1 MKLSPIALLLLAV
14 AAGPVPADEGADWVD
29 RANILRKLLED
40 GPPVRAA
47 ASDSHAE
54 LPAARLE
61 LEQQD
66 AAERLQVERFQDGQW
81 RQLLESQRA
90 SANRQESAPP
100 VPRAAL
106 AFEREQR
113 ARDLSIQIQ
122 RQDLEYRQNN
132 RR

>member
-1 MKLSPIALLLLAV
+1 MRLSPIALLFLAI
-14 AAGPVPADEGADWVD
+14 AAGPVPADEAADRIE
-29 RANILRKLLED
+29 RANLLRKLLED
-40 GPPVRAA
+40 APPVRPGEC
-47 ASDSHAE
+47 DPRAE

-61 LEQQD
+61 LEQQT

-90 SANRQESAPP
+90 SAHRQELAPP
-100 VPRAAL
+100 LPRSAL

>member
-1 MKLSPIALLLLAV
+1 MKLSPIVLLLLAV
-14 AAGPVPADEGADWVD
+14 AAGPVPADEAANHIE
-29 RANILRKLLED
+29 RANLLRKLLED
-40 GPPVRAA
+40 APPVSAGE
-47 ASDSHAE
+47 SDLRAE

-61 LEQQD
+61 MEQQT
-66 AAERLQVERFQDGQW
+66 AAERVQVERFQDVQW

-90 SANRQESAPP
+90 SAHRQEQAPP
-100 VPRAAL
+100 LPRSVL

>member
-1 MKLSPIALLLLAV
+1 VLLLLAI
-14 AAGPVPADEGADWVD
+14 AAGPVPADEAADRIE
-29 RANILRKLLED
+29 RANLLRKLLED
-40 GPPVRAA
+40 APPVRTGE
-47 ASDSHAE
+47 SDSGAE
-54 LPAARLE
+54 LPAARLAMD
-61 LEQQD
+61 QQT

-90 SANRQESAPP
+90 SAHRQEAAPP
-100 VPRAAL
+100 LPRSAL

-132 RR
+132 RREAHSNH

>member
-1 MKLSPIALLLLAV
+1 MRLSPIGFLLLAV
-14 AAGPVPADEGADWVD
+14 AAGPVPADEAADRIE
-29 RANILRKLLED
+29 RANLLRKLLED
-40 GPPVRAA
+40 APPVRAGET
-47 ASDSHAE
+47 DPRPE

-61 LEQQD
+61 LEQQIT
-66 AAERLQVERFQDGQW
+66 AERLQVERFQDGQW
-81 RQLLESQRA
+81 RHLLESQRA
-90 SANRQESAPP
+90 SAHRQEAAPP
-100 VPRAAL
+100 LPRSAL